1 MAKIH
6 VHGPAHAIK
15 LIIVL
20 YKLHINLVNS
30 EEHGITVKTVRN
42 VQSTCPWAGQYK
54 KCVQNDFKFIPVQS
68 VLTN

>member
-42 VQSTCPWAGQYK
+42 VQST
-54 KCVQNDFKFIPVQS
+54 
-68 VLTN
+68 